1 MPAQE
6 VDLFFAFSLG
16 FLGSFGHCVGMCG
29 NLALAF
35 ALIDRQPTLARKL
48 RFHTLLNG
56 GRALSY
62 ALVGSVLGGVG
73 GLAGI
78 GSGWR
83 QAIAISTGI
92 LLVGLGL
99 QQVMP
104 SRKFSLPLLH
114 PLVQKLWHDKLGQA
128 MQAMAQRPLGL
139 GLLWGL
145 IPCGFLYTAQVKAV
159 EMGSWQWGALLM
171 LAFGAGT
178 MPAMIASG
186 VWLSKLGTDQR
197 SQLYRLGGWLTIA
210 MGLVTLTRSDAMYD
224 FSGYAAFLCLW
235 LAITARPLSKL
246 LPWLLRYRRTLG
258 VGALVLSIVHALMM
272 IDHTLAWNLEAVRFL
287 LPIHQWGIFFGA
299 TAVSLMLP
307 AGITSFDRAQEVL
320 GRWWYYLHLLA
331 VPALG
336 CSALHIVLAGSN
348 FWGSLQDHPVPT
360 GLSVGLL
367 SFCGLGIFFRWQGFW
382 RFFGVERYYSKP
394 EFDRGRNKS

>member
-159 EMGSWQWGALLM
+159 EMGSWQWG
-171 LAFGAGT
+171 
-178 MPAMIASG
+178 
-186 VWLSKLGTDQR
+186 
-197 SQLYRLGGWLTIA
+197 
-210 MGLVTLTRSDAMYD
+210 
-224 FSGYAAFLCLW
+224 
-235 LAITARPLSKL
+235 
-246 LPWLLRYRRTLG
+246 
-258 VGALVLSIVHALMM
+258 
-272 IDHTLAWNLEAVRFL
+272 
-287 LPIHQWGIFFGA
+287 
-299 TAVSLMLP
+299 
-307 AGITSFDRAQEVL
+307 
-320 GRWWYYLHLLA
+320 
-331 VPALG
+331 
-336 CSALHIVLAGSN
+336 
-348 FWGSLQDHPVPT
+348 
-360 GLSVGLL
+360 
-367 SFCGLGIFFRWQGFW
+367 
-382 RFFGVERYYSKP
+382 
-394 EFDRGRNKS
+394 